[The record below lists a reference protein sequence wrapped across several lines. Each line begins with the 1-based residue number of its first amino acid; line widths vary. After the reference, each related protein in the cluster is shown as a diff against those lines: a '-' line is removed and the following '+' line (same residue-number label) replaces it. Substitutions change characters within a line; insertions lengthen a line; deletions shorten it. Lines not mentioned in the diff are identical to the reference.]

1 MCEKEKFMSKFYE
14 TKVKDIMLNT
24 KSEIP
29 RVEETAEVAD
39 VLTILLNN
47 KDHVWVMD
55 STEPTQLIGV
65 ITQSDTIA
73 FFSPPLTSAQSFD
86 SPDIR
91 SLQFGVALT
100 AEEIMSKKPV
110 TASPDETIR
119 DIIVKMKEQKI
130 KHVPIIDNYG
140 QLIGEISLSSIIQ
153 VYTKLFN
160 ETKQKEKIE
169 IS

>member
-24 KSEIP
+24 KSEIL

-39 VLTILLNN
+39 VLTILLN

-86 SPDIR
+86 SPDAR
-91 SLQFGVALT
+91 SLQFGIMLT

-130 KHVPIIDNYG
+130 K
-140 QLIGEISLSSIIQ
+140 QLPVVDENDQFIGEICLNHLI
-153 VYTKLFN
+153 
-160 ETKQKEKIE
+160 KEYSKHMVQNLKT
-169 IS
+169 

>member
-14 TKVKDIMLNT
+14 TKVKDIMLTT

-29 RVEETAEVAD
+29 RIEENAEVAH
-39 VLTILLNN
+39 VLTILQN

-65 ITQSDTIA
+65 ITKSDTIA
-73 FFSPPLTSAQSFD
+73 FFSPPLTSAQSFE
-86 SPDIR
+86 SPDAR
-91 SLQFGVALT
+91 SLQFGVMLT

-110 TASPDETIR
+110 ITSPDETIR

-130 KHVPIIDNYG
+130 KQLPVVDNYG
-140 QLIGEISLSSIIQ
+140 QLIGEISLSGIIQ
-153 VYTKLFN
+153 ICTKFFN